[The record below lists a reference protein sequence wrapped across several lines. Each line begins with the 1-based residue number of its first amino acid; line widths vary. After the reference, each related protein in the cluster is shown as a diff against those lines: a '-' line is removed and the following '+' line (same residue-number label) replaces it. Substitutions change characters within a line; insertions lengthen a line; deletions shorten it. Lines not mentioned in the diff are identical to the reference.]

1 MHIFS
6 TSIAWKHCFSM
17 KSVIWH
23 GVAIAVLLYVTILFI
38 EKLFA
43 SITYSAQSIAVST
56 HLQRKNSLHFFRLDA
71 ISLFFTSAV
80 ILAPKK
86 LILCIYFYLQSVYFQ
101 YILAELSLKLI
112 KQQLHLDQGWANSS
126 PWAKCG
132 PPQRFPWR
140 TKAFSKIF
148 KSEISS
154 NL

>member
-1 MHIFS
+1 
-6 TSIAWKHCFSM
+6 M

-101 YILAELSLKLI
+101 YILAE
-112 KQQLHLDQGWANSS
+112 
-126 PWAKCG
+126 
-132 PPQRFPWR
+132 F
-140 TKAFSKIF
+140 F
-148 KSEISS
+148 
-154 NL
+154 